1 MAEAVDRMEVLDEY
15 RAILSGE
22 TRRVDVPAVESEL
35 TQLWKAAA
43 EDTLEGQP
51 VVRAC
56 VLNLVGYA
64 QGDDVAQHI
73 NEVISQV
80 SARHPSRSIII
91 VADPRAKSAGLRASI
106 SAHCQIPLAGGRQVC
121 SEQITLHASGAA
133 VDEVHGTVLP
143 LLVPGL
149 PVFLWWHD
157 EPPPDNHLFQ
167 ELLDS
172 CDHLV
177 IDSADFAPE
186 RTAALLTDL
195 QRITQESD
203 ITLSD
208 LNWSRLTHWRE
219 LIAQFFD
226 ASPGRQYLDRLDAV
240 NVEIASIHGKQPDLT
255 EGLLLIGWLA
265 SRLGWV
271 LEEGALRPRL
281 DAMSFKLKSGAGSVT
296 VKLTPDPHH
305 PGVGLHSLSLRAAG
319 DAVFAISRK
328 ADDPACGVVSA
339 ELPEGGGYSRVVQME
354 LPSEATLLSDE
365 LDSSGR
371 DAVFEETLTQAVRL
385 MDGGQ

>member
-1 MAEAVDRMEVLDEY
+1 MAALDEY

-22 TRRVDVPAVESEL
+22 TRRVDVVAVESEL

-64 QGDDVAQHI
+64 PGDDVAQHI

-80 SARHPSRSIII
+80 SSRHPSRSIII

-106 SAHCQIPLAGGRQVC
+106 SAHCQVPTAGGRQVC

-157 EPPPDNHLFQ
+157 EPPLDSHLFQ
-167 ELLDS
+167 ELLDT

-186 RTAALLTDL
+186 RAAVLLADL
-195 QRITQESD
+195 QRISQKSD
-203 ITLSD
+203 VALSD
-208 LNWSRLTHWRE
+208 LAWSRLTHWRE
-219 LIAQFFD
+219 LVAQFFD
-226 ASPGRQYLDRLDAV
+226 AQPGRQYLDRLDAV
-240 NVEIASIHGKQPDLT
+240 SVEIASVHGREPDFT

-271 LEEGALRPRL
+271 LEQGAQRPRRG
-281 DAMSFKLKSGAGSVT
+281 APVFNLKSDSGLVT
-296 VKLTPDPHH
+296 VELTADPAH
-305 PGVGLHSLSLRAAG
+305 PSEGLQSLSLRAAG
-319 DAVFAISRK
+319 GAVFAISRS
-328 ADDPACGVVSA
+328 ADDEACGVVSA
-339 ELPEGGGYSRVVQME
+339 ELPEGSGYSRVVQMD
-354 LPSEATLLSDE
+354 LPSEAALLSDE
-365 LDSSGR
+365 LDSSGH
-371 DAVFEETLTQAVRL
+371 DAVFEEALAQAVRF
-385 MDGGQ
+385 MGGGQ

>member
-1 MAEAVDRMEVLDEY
+1 MAEAVDRMEALDEY

-22 TRRVDVPAVESEL
+22 TRRVDVVAVESEL

-64 QGDDVAQHI
+64 PGDDVAQHI

-106 SAHCQIPLAGGRQVC
+106 SAHCQVPTAGGRQVC

-157 EPPPDNHLFQ
+157 EPPLESHLFQ
-167 ELLDS
+167 ELLDT

-186 RTAALLTDL
+186 RAAGLLADL
-195 QRITQESD
+195 QRISQESD
-203 ITLSD
+203 VALSD
-208 LNWSRLTHWRE
+208 FTWSRLTHWRE
-219 LIAQFFD
+219 LVAQFFD
-226 ASPGRQYLDRLDAV
+226 AQPGRQYLDRLDAV
-240 NVEIASIHGKQPDLT
+240 SVEIASVHGREPDFT
-255 EGLLLIGWLA
+255 EGLLLVGWLA

-271 LEEGALRPRL
+271 LEQSAQRQRREAP
-281 DAMSFKLKSGAGSVT
+281 AFSLKSDSGLVT
-296 VKLTPDPHH
+296 VELTPDTAH
-305 PGVGLHSLSLRAAG
+305 PSEGIHSLSLRAAG
-319 DAVFAISRK
+319 GAVFAISRS
-328 ADDPACGVVSA
+328 ADDEACGVVSA
-339 ELPEGGGYSRVVQME
+339 ELPEGGGYSRVVQMG
-354 LPSEATLLSDE
+354 LPSEAALLSDE

-371 DAVFEETLTQAVRL
+371 DAVFEEALAQAVRF

>member
-1 MAEAVDRMEVLDEY
+1 MAALDEY

-22 TRRVDVPAVESEL
+22 TRRVDVVAVESEL

-56 VLNLVGYA
+56 VLNLVGDA
-64 QGDDVAQHI
+64 PGDEVAQHI

-80 SARHPSRSIII
+80 SSRHPSRSIII

-106 SAHCQIPLAGGRQVC
+106 SAHCQVPTAGGRQVC

-157 EPPPDNHLFQ
+157 EPPLESHLFQ
-167 ELLDS
+167 ELLDT

-186 RTAALLTDL
+186 RAAVLLADL
-195 QRITQESD
+195 QRISQKSD
-203 ITLSD
+203 VALSD
-208 LNWSRLTHWRE
+208 LAWSRFTHWRE
-219 LIAQFFD
+219 LVAQFFD
-226 ASPGRQYLDRLDAV
+226 AQPGRQYLDRLDAV
-240 NVEIASIHGKQPDLT
+240 SVEIASVHGREPDFT

-265 SRLGWV
+265 SRVGWV
-271 LEEGALRPRL
+271 LEQGAQRPRRG
-281 DAMSFKLKSGAGSVT
+281 APVFNLKSDSGLVT
-296 VKLTPDPHH
+296 VELTADPAH
-305 PGVGLHSLSLRAAG
+305 PREGLQSLSLRAAG
-319 DAVFAISRK
+319 GAVFAISRS
-328 ADDPACGVVSA
+328 ADDEACGVVSA
-339 ELPEGGGYSRVVQME
+339 ELPEGSGYSRVVQMD
-354 LPSEATLLSDE
+354 LPSEAALLSDE
-365 LDSSGR
+365 LDSSGH
-371 DAVFEETLTQAVRL
+371 DTVFEEALAQAVQF